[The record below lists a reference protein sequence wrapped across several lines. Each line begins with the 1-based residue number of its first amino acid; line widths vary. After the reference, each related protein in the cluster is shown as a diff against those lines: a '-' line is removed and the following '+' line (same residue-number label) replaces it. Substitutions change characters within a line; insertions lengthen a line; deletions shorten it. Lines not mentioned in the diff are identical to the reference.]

1 MAKVKRALVS
11 VYEKRG
17 VVDFARGLS
26 SLGVEILSTGGTA
39 ELLRRAEVPVVDV
52 SEATGSP
59 EMLDGRVKTL
69 HPGVHG
75 GILAR
80 RDRKEH
86 MEALERHRI
95 RAIDLVCVNLYP
107 FEATAAKEGA
117 APEEVIEQIDI
128 GGPSMIRSAAKNHAF
143 VAVVCSPDR
152 YGEVLE
158 ALKAN
163 DGEVP
168 PALRTDLAREA
179 FRTTARYDAA
189 IGSWLAE
196 RAEGAFPAFFT
207 PLFEKVSDLRYGEN
221 PHQKAAL
228 YREGGA
234 TGPSVA
240 AGEVLWGKELSY
252 NNLLDLDS
260 GLALVREFAGPA
272 VALIKHNNPCGCAE
286 ADALADAC
294 RAAQAGDPVSAFG
307 CVLALNRAVDA
318 ATAEAIASPDTFVE
332 AVVAPGFAAGA
343 IEALTRRQPWG
354 KNVRIVKT
362 GELAPAP
369 QGKAVRD
376 YRRIGGGMLVQDYD
390 RMLLPTGPGPK
401 CVTRRAPS
409 EEEARDL
416 AFAWTVSKHVRS
428 NAIVFARNRAVV
440 GVGAGQMSRVDSSEI
455 AVRKAGDRA
464 RGAVLG
470 SDAFF
475 PFPDGLEVAAR
486 AGVTAAIQPGGSR
499 NDTAVIEAANALGV
513 AMLFT
518 GMRHFRH

>member
-1 MAKVKRALVS
+1 MAKVTRALVS

-26 SLGVEILSTGGTA
+26 TLGVEIVSTGGTA
-39 ELLRRAEVPVVDV
+39 DLLRRAEVPVKDV
-52 SEATGSP
+52 SEVTGFP

-69 HPGVHG
+69 HPAVHG

-80 RDRKEH
+80 RDKEDH
-86 MEALERHRI
+86 LKAIQKHGI
-95 RAIDLVCVNLYP
+95 RAIDLVVVNLYP
-107 FEATAAKEGA
+107 FEATVSKEGA
-117 APEEVIEQIDI
+117 AREEILEQIDI
-128 GGPSMIRSAAKNHAF
+128 GGPSMIRSAAKNHS
-143 VAVVCSPDR
+143 AVGVICNPDR

-158 ALKAN
+158 ALKAGG
-163 DGEVP
+163 GELP
-168 PALRTDLAREA
+168 EALRLDLAREA

-189 IGSWLAE
+189 IASWLA
-196 RAEGAFPAFFT
+196 GQTGSFPSFYY

-221 PHQKAAL
+221 PHQQAAL
-228 YREGGA
+228 YRESGFTGVSLA
-234 TGPSVA
+234 T
-240 AGEVLWGKELSY
+240 GEVLWGKELSF

-260 GLALVREFAGPA
+260 ALALVREFAGPA
-272 VALIKHNNPCGCAE
+272 VAVVKHNNPCGCAE
-286 ADALADAC
+286 GDALRDAF
-294 RAAQAGDPVSAFG
+294 RAAYAGDPVSAFG
-307 CVLALNRAVDA
+307 CVLALNRVVDA
-318 ATAEAIASPDTFVE
+318 ATAETIASPDTFVE

-354 KNVRIVKT
+354 KNVRIVKVAD
-362 GELAPAP
+362 LASTPQVRAP
-369 QGKAVRD
+369 RSVQ
-376 YRRIGGGMLVQDYD
+376 RIAGGLLVQDYD
-390 RMLLPTGPGPK
+390 QMLLPTGPGPK
-401 CVTRRAPS
+401 CVTKRQPT
-409 EEEARDL
+409 EAETRDL
-416 AFAWTVSKHVRS
+416 LFGWTVCKHVRS
-428 NAIVFARNRAVV
+428 NAIVFAKDRSVV

-464 RGAVLG
+464 KGAVLA

-499 NDTAVIEAANALGV
+499 NDTAVIESANNLGV